1 MNQYENV
8 LILDP
13 TLEESEAEEKLEQLL
28 ELYKAE
34 GVQIVETKDW
44 GKRKLAYPIKKK
56 DNGLYRVIRFDA
68 DPSVITEL
76 ERRLKLDEKVMRSL
90 IVLYVQAGVDIVE
103 EDEEKDAEVKD
114 SDASKSNPVTSD
126 A

>member
-1 MNQYENV
+1 VNQYENV

-13 TLEESEAEEKLEQLL
+13 TLEESEVEEKLEQLF

-114 SDASKSNPVTSD
+114 SDAKESKPATSD